1 MSQTTT
7 VTSNDSY
14 SEDFESATS
23 TKVLSD
29 SHKDLK
35 IRNDKENR
43 KLFEK
48 LKHKVLREVQTQTD
62 AIKVSKHYPCKF

>member
-1 MSQTTT
+1 M
-7 VTSNDSY
+7 TSNDSY

-23 TKVLSD
+23 TKVSNYSNKD
-29 SHKDLK
+29 SK
-35 IRNDKENR
+35 IKNDQENS

-48 LKHKVLREVQTQTD
+48 LKYKVLKEVQTQTD